1 MRRVRRNGYEARTD
15 FIPLIDVIFVL
26 LTFFIYSVVMMVHA
40 EVLPVRLTRLTAG
53 QAASGAVVHAVTID
67 RQGKLYYNRQ
77 PVDEQALE
85 QKLAELARDPN
96 KPRLYLAM
104 EEQSTTDRGPL
115 LLQLVGKAQRAGV
128 TDFALVGPP
137 RSASQTRE
145 PTPSMPGGKP

>member
-1 MRRVRRNGYEARTD
+1 MRRIRRNSYEARTD

-26 LTFFIYSVVMMVHA
+26 LTFFVYSVVTMVQA
-40 EVLPVRLTRLTAG
+40 DVLPVRLTRMTAG

-67 RQGKLYYNRQ
+67 REGKLYYNRQ
-77 PVDEQALE
+77 PVDEATLD
-85 QKLAELARDPN
+85 QKLAELAREPS

-137 RSASQTRE
+137 RSTATGERTSA
-145 PTPSMPGGKP
+145 TPPAR